1 MAVLRKGEVPDHNML
16 LQSPWVWKNTILVLD
31 LDLCSIEVTVVVVVA
46 AAAVVVVVGVVVVV
60 AAAAVLPLFPPS
72 RSCWK

>member
-31 LDLCSIEVTVVVVVA
+31 LDLCSIEVTVVVVA
-46 AAAVVVVVGVVVVV
+46 AAAAVVVVGVVVVV